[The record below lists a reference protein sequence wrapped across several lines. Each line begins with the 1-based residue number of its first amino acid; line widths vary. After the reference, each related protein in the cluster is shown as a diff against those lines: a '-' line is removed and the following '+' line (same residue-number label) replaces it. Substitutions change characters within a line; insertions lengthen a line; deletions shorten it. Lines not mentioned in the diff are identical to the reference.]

1 MTVKAQL
8 KWTDGMQLIGRA
20 GDSPAVVLDNHDGA
34 SGSTPLE
41 LVLIG
46 TAGCTAMDVISI
58 LKKKRADVVDL
69 EVNVSGEQAT
79 EHPKRY
85 TDIHIEYVVYGKDI
99 KPADVERS
107 IELSTTKY
115 CPAIASLNSKID
127 HSYRIVDAETVA

>member
-8 KWTDGMQLIGRA
+8 KWTDGMQLIARA

-34 SGSTPLE
+34 SGSSPLE

-58 LKKKRADVVDL
+58 LKKKRANVVDL
-69 EVNVSGEQAT
+69 EVNVTGEQAK
-79 EHPKRY
+79 EHPRRY
-85 TDIHIEYVVYGKDI
+85 TEIHIEFVVYGKDI

-107 IELSTTKY
+107 IELSATKY
-115 CPAIASLNSKID
+115 CPAVASLNAKID
-127 HSYRIVDAETVA
+127 HSYRIVDSETAA